1 MLDEIKVLQKE
12 VDAFTPKNKK
22 ELEIFRIKFLAKK
35 GIINNLFDVFKPLQ
49 RKTKKN

>member
-22 ELEIFRIKFLAKK
+22 ELELLK
-35 GIINNLFDVFKPLQ
+35 GLVIVGVPL
-49 RKTKKN
+49 